1 MPKRAIKE
9 PEKKKNELFFRN
21 IEDAPKDGFSY
32 LCLVYGKTES
42 VHWENGSFMYVD
54 KFGEV
59 ISIGG

>member
-42 VHWENGSFMYVD
+42 VHWEKGSFMYSV
-54 KFGEV
+54 
-59 ISIGG
+59 